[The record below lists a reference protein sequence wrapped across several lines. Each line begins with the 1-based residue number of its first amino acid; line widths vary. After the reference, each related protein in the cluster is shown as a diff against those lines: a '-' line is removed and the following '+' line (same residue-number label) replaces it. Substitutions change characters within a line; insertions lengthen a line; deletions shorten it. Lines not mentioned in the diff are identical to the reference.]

1 MRQLS
6 WRTWRGVLVRSV
18 QNFVNDNCS
27 DWAAALTYYGV
38 LALFPSA
45 IVVVALVGLVSD
57 GEQTVDTVVDLANQV
72 GAGSVLTDDEGGV
85 IGVIRTVVLDQSNPK
100 LLLSFGLAGALWSA
114 SGFIG
119 AFTRAS
125 NAIYGVTE
133 GRPVWKLRPLQIG
146 LAAITLVLLAVVALG
161 LIVSGPVT
169 DAVGDLINAG
179 GLARTTWSVAKWP
192 VLAMIMMALLSLLF
206 WIAPNV
212 RQPRFRWLTP
222 GGAVALVSW
231 AAASFGFGLY
241 VANFG
246 SYDTTYGSLG
256 RGHRVPGL
264 ALPVQLGA
272 DAGRADQRR
281 GAARA
286 AVAGRRPGP
295 GGAGAAAA
303 QARRRLSPRYRL
315 GCPVRPEPGRGPVRG
330 PVPVYR
336 VGCRVAQKAW
346 SVATAST
353 DRGSTNR

>member
-1 MRQLS
+1 MTTMEPGTTLDGARHPRLPRRMRQLS

-45 IVVVALVGLVSD
+45 IVVVALVGLVSS

-72 GAGSVLTDDEGGV
+72 GAGSVLTDKEGSV
-85 IGVIRTVVLDQSNPK
+85 VGVIRSVVVDQGNPQ
-100 LLLSFGLAGALWSA
+100 LLLSFGLLGALWSA

-125 NAIYGVTE
+125 NAVYGVDE

-146 LAAITLVLLAVVALG
+146 LAAITLVLLAVVALA

-179 GLARTTWSVAKWP
+179 GLARTVWSVAKWP
-192 VLAMIMMALLSLLF
+192 VLAMIMMVLLSLLF

-246 SYDTTYGSLG
+246 SYNTTYGSLG
-256 RGHRVPGL
+256 AAIAFLVWLYLSNSALMLGVQINAEVQRGRQLQGGDRDPEEPV
-264 ALPVQLGA
+264 LPP
-272 DAGRADQRR
+272 
-281 GAARA
+281 
-286 AVAGRRPGP
+286 RRP
-295 GGAGAAAA
+295 A
-303 QARRRLSPRYRL
+303 
-315 GCPVRPEPGRGPVRG
+315 
-330 PVPVYR
+330 
-336 VGCRVAQKAW
+336 
-346 SVATAST
+346 
-353 DRGSTNR
+353 DD

>member
-1 MRQLS
+1 MTTTEPGTTRDDTRGTHVPRRMRQLS

-57 GEQTVDTVVDLANQV
+57 GERTLDTVVDLANQV
-72 GAGSVLTDDEGGV
+72 GAGSVLTNDDGGV
-85 IGVIRTVVLDQSNPK
+85 VGVLRSVVVQEHNAK
-100 LLLSFGLAGALWSA
+100 VLLSFGLLGALWSA

-125 NAIYGVTE
+125 NSIYGVTE
-133 GRPVWKLRPLQIG
+133 GRPVWKLRPIQIG
-146 LAAITLVLLAVVALG
+146 LAAVTLVLLAVVALA

-179 GLARTTWSVAKWP
+179 GLARTVWSVAKWP
-192 VLAMIMMALLSLLF
+192 VLAMVMMVLLSLLF

-231 AAASFGFGLY
+231 TAVSFGFGFY
-241 VANFG
+241 VATFA
-246 SYDTTYGSLG
+246 SYKTTYGSLG
-256 RGHRVPGL
+256 AAIAFLVWLYLSNSALMLGVQINAEVQRGRQLQAGDPDPDEPV
-264 ALPVQLGA
+264 LPPRKPA
-272 DAGRADQRR
+272 DD
-281 GAARA
+281 
-286 AVAGRRPGP
+286 
-295 GGAGAAAA
+295 
-303 QARRRLSPRYRL
+303 
-315 GCPVRPEPGRGPVRG
+315 
-330 PVPVYR
+330 
-336 VGCRVAQKAW
+336 
-346 SVATAST
+346 
-353 DRGSTNR
+353 

>member
-1 MRQLS
+1 MTTTEPGTTIDGAEGTGVPRRMRQLS

-18 QNFVNDNCS
+18 QGFVNDNCS

-45 IVVVALVGLVSD
+45 IVVVALVGLVST
-57 GEQTVDTVVDLANQV
+57 GERTVDTVVDLVNQV
-72 GAGSVLTDDEGGV
+72 GAGSVLADDEGGV
-85 IGVIRTVVLDQSNPK
+85 VGVIRSVVLEQSNPK
-100 LLLSFGLAGALWSA
+100 LLLSFGLLGALWSA

-125 NAIYGVTE
+125 NAVYGVSE

-146 LAAITLVLLAVVALG
+146 LAAITLVLLAVVALA

-179 GLARTTWSVAKWP
+179 GLARTVWSVAKWP
-192 VLAMIMMALLSLLF
+192 ALAMIMMVLLSLLF

-222 GGAVALVSW
+222 GGGVALLVW
-231 AAASFGFGLY
+231 ALASFGFGLY

-256 RGHRVPGL
+256 AAIAFLVWLYLSNSALMLGVQINAEVQRGRQLQAGDPNPEEPV
-264 ALPVQLGA
+264 LPPRKPA
-272 DAGRADQRR
+272 DD
-281 GAARA
+281 
-286 AVAGRRPGP
+286 
-295 GGAGAAAA
+295 
-303 QARRRLSPRYRL
+303 
-315 GCPVRPEPGRGPVRG
+315 
-330 PVPVYR
+330 
-336 VGCRVAQKAW
+336 
-346 SVATAST
+346 
-353 DRGSTNR
+353 

>member
-1 MRQLS
+1 MTTTEPGTTREGAHGTRVPRRMRQLS

-38 LALFPSA
+38 LAVFPSA
-45 IVVVALVGLVSD
+45 IVIVALVGLVSS
-57 GEQTVDTVVDLANQV
+57 GEQTVDTIVELASQV
-72 GAGSVLTDDEGGV
+72 GAGSVLSDDEDGV
-85 IGVIRTVVLDQSNPK
+85 VGVIRTVVLDQSNPK
-100 LLLSFGLAGALWSA
+100 LLLSFGLLGALWSA

-125 NAIYGVTE
+125 NAIYGVDE

-179 GLARTTWSVAKWP
+179 GLARTVWSVAKWP
-192 VLAMIMMALLSLLF
+192 VLAMIMMSLLSLLF

-231 AAASFGFGLY
+231 AVASFGFGLY
-241 VANFG
+241 VTNFS

-256 RGHRVPGL
+256 AAIAFLVWLYLSNSALMLGVQINAEVQRGRQLQAGDPDPEEPV
-264 ALPVQLGA
+264 LPPRKPA
-272 DAGRADQRR
+272 DD
-281 GAARA
+281 
-286 AVAGRRPGP
+286 
-295 GGAGAAAA
+295 
-303 QARRRLSPRYRL
+303 
-315 GCPVRPEPGRGPVRG
+315 
-330 PVPVYR
+330 
-336 VGCRVAQKAW
+336 
-346 SVATAST
+346 
-353 DRGSTNR
+353 

>member
-1 MRQLS
+1 MTTTEPGTTLDGTPGTGVPRRMRQLS

-57 GEQTVDTVVDLANQV
+57 GERTLDTVVDLANQV
-72 GAGSVLTDDEGGV
+72 GAGAVLSDDEGGV
-85 IGVIRTVVLDQSNPK
+85 LKVIRSVVLEQSNPK
-100 LLLSFGLAGALWSA
+100 LLLSFGLLGALWSA

-125 NAIYGVTE
+125 NAVYGVTE
-133 GRPVWKLRPLQIG
+133 GRPVWRLRPLQIG

-192 VLAMIMMALLSLLF
+192 VLAMIMMVLLSLLF

-222 GGAVALVSW
+222 GGGVALVSW
-231 AAASFGFGLY
+231 TAASFGFGLY

-256 RGHRVPGL
+256 AAIAFLVWLYLSNSALMLGVQINAEVQRGRQLQAGDPDPEEPV
-264 ALPVQLGA
+264 LPP
-272 DAGRADQRR
+272 
-281 GAARA
+281 
-286 AVAGRRPGP
+286 RRP
-295 GGAGAAAA
+295 A
-303 QARRRLSPRYRL
+303 
-315 GCPVRPEPGRGPVRG
+315 
-330 PVPVYR
+330 
-336 VGCRVAQKAW
+336 
-346 SVATAST
+346 
-353 DRGSTNR
+353 DD

>member
-18 QNFVNDNCS
+18 QGFVNDNCS

-45 IVVVALVGLVSD
+45 IVVVALVGLVST

-85 IGVIRTVVLDQSNPK
+85 VAVIRSVVLEQSNPK
-100 LLLSFGLAGALWSA
+100 LLLSFGLLGALWSA

-125 NAIYGVTE
+125 NAVYGVSE

-146 LAAITLVLLAVVALG
+146 LAAITLVLLAVVALA

-179 GLARTTWSVAKWP
+179 GLARTVWSVAKWP
-192 VLAMIMMALLSLLF
+192 ALVMIMMVLLSLLF

-222 GGAVALVSW
+222 GGGVALLVW
-231 AAASFGFGLY
+231 AVASFGFGLY

-256 RGHRVPGL
+256 AAIAFLVWLYLSNSALMLGVQINAEVQRGRQLQAGDPDPEDPV
-264 ALPVQLGA
+264 LPPRKPA
-272 DAGRADQRR
+272 DD
-281 GAARA
+281 
-286 AVAGRRPGP
+286 
-295 GGAGAAAA
+295 
-303 QARRRLSPRYRL
+303 
-315 GCPVRPEPGRGPVRG
+315 
-330 PVPVYR
+330 
-336 VGCRVAQKAW
+336 
-346 SVATAST
+346 
-353 DRGSTNR
+353 

>member
-1 MRQLS
+1 MTTTEPGTTREGAHGTRVPRRMRQLS

-45 IVVVALVGLVSD
+45 IVIVALVGLVSS
-57 GEQTVDTVVDLANQV
+57 GEQTVDTIVELANQV
-72 GAGSVLTDDEGGV
+72 GAGSVLSDDEDGV
-85 IGVIRTVVLDQSNPK
+85 VGVIRTVVLDQSNPK
-100 LLLSFGLAGALWSA
+100 LLLSFGLLGALWSA

-125 NAIYGVTE
+125 NAIYGVDE

-179 GLARTTWSVAKWP
+179 GLARTVWSVAKWP
-192 VLAMIMMALLSLLF
+192 VLAMIMMSLLSLLF

-222 GGAVALVSW
+222 GGAVALFSW
-231 AAASFGFGLY
+231 AVASFGFGLY
-241 VANFG
+241 VANFS

-256 RGHRVPGL
+256 AAIAFLVWLYLSNSALMLGVQINAEVQRGRQLQAGDPDPGEPV
-264 ALPVQLGA
+264 LPPRKPA
-272 DAGRADQRR
+272 DD
-281 GAARA
+281 
-286 AVAGRRPGP
+286 
-295 GGAGAAAA
+295 
-303 QARRRLSPRYRL
+303 
-315 GCPVRPEPGRGPVRG
+315 
-330 PVPVYR
+330 
-336 VGCRVAQKAW
+336 
-346 SVATAST
+346 
-353 DRGSTNR
+353 

>member
-1 MRQLS
+1 MTTTEPGTTLGGSLGARVPRRVRQLS

-18 QNFVNDNCS
+18 RNFVTDNCS

-38 LALFPSA
+38 LALFPST
-45 IVVVALVGLVSD
+45 IVVVALVGLVSS
-57 GEQTVDTVVDLANQV
+57 GEQTVDTVVDLARQV
-72 GAGSVLTDDEGGV
+72 GAGSVVADDGV
-85 IGVIRTVVLDQSNPK
+85 VGVIRAVVVEQSNAK
-100 LLLSFGLAGALWSA
+100 VLLSFGLLGALWSA

-169 DAVGDLINAG
+169 DAVGELVNAG
-179 GLARTTWSVAKWP
+179 GLARTVWSVAKWP

-231 AAASFGFGLY
+231 VAVSFGFGLY

-256 RGHRVPGL
+256 AAIAFLVWLYLSNSALMLGVQINAEVQRGRQLQAGDPDPEEPV
-264 ALPVQLGA
+264 LPPRKPA
-272 DAGRADQRR
+272 DDD
-281 GAARA
+281 
-286 AVAGRRPGP
+286 
-295 GGAGAAAA
+295 
-303 QARRRLSPRYRL
+303 S
-315 GCPVRPEPGRGPVRG
+315 
-330 PVPVYR
+330 
-336 VGCRVAQKAW
+336 
-346 SVATAST
+346 
-353 DRGSTNR
+353 

>member
-1 MRQLS
+1 MTTTEPGTTLDGTPGTRVPRRMRQLS

-57 GEQTVDTVVDLANQV
+57 GERTLDTVVDLAKQV
-72 GAGSVLTDDEGGV
+72 GAGSVVTGDDGGV
-85 IGVIRTVVLDQSNPK
+85 VGVLRSVVVQEHNAK
-100 LLLSFGLAGALWSA
+100 VLLSFGLLGALWSA

-133 GRPVWKLRPLQIG
+133 GRSVWKLRPIQIG
-146 LAAITLVLLAVVALG
+146 LAAVTLVLLAVVALA

-179 GLARTTWSVAKWP
+179 GLARTVWSVAKWP
-192 VLAMIMMALLSLLF
+192 VLAMVMMVLLSLLF

-231 AAASFGFGLY
+231 TAVSFGFGFY
-241 VANFG
+241 VATFA
-246 SYDTTYGSLG
+246 SYKTTYGSLG
-256 RGHRVPGL
+256 AAIAFLVWLYLSNSALMLGVQINSEVQRGRQLQAGDPDPEEPV
-264 ALPVQLGA
+264 LPPRKPA
-272 DAGRADQRR
+272 D
-281 GAARA
+281 
-286 AVAGRRPGP
+286 
-295 GGAGAAAA
+295 
-303 QARRRLSPRYRL
+303 S
-315 GCPVRPEPGRGPVRG
+315 
-330 PVPVYR
+330 
-336 VGCRVAQKAW
+336 
-346 SVATAST
+346 
-353 DRGSTNR
+353 